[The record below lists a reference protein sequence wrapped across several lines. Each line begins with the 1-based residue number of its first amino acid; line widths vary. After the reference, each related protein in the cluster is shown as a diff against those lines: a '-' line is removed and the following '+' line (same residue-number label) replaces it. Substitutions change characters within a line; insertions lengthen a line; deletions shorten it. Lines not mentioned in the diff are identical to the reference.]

1 MGKRYDMQKIELPN
15 SFILSADWHLRS
27 TVPSCVEASQEEW
40 ISIQESAVD
49 KVVDIA
55 IEKKSPVFVVGDIF
69 HSDVTTSFQMI
80 QIIQNA
86 AKRLGEHGLSLY
98 VLFGN
103 HDLKYHTSTN
113 IIKSPLGVLMNSVN
127 VYLLSTFENV
137 SAANFD
143 EEDKNCEYVFKHTLT
158 IPKSDIPVDVI
169 NCETPESLLEK
180 FDKAKM
186 VMTGDYHRNF
196 HFEKDGRHVINPGC
210 LTKQAADFENYQNG
224 IYYINLEYN
233 IIEWCP
239 VNIEQKF
246 NHNGYEKK
254 ALDQTIEN
262 FVEGIKAEDVTLDYV
277 SSLRNESKNHD
288 KGIQNRINNWIE
300 QSGN

>member
-1 MGKRYDMQKIELPN
+1 MEKIKLPN

-27 TVPSCVEASQEEW
+27 TVPCCVEASQEEW

-69 HSDVTTSFQMI
+69 HSDITTSFQMI
-80 QIIQNA
+80 QIVQNA

-113 IIKSPLGVLMNSVN
+113 IIKSPLGVLINSVN

-158 IPKSDIPVDVI
+158 IPKSDIPVNVM

-196 HFEKDGRHVINPGC
+196 HYEKDGRHVINAGC
-210 LTKQAADFENYQNG
+210 LTKQAADFENYHTG
-224 IYYINLEYN
+224 VYIIDMDSETAAFQLVD
-233 IIEWCP
+233 IP
-239 VNIEQKF
+239 QKF
-246 NHNGYEKK
+246 VKNGGKSK
-254 ALDQTIEN
+254 AADKS
-262 FVEGIKAEDVTLDYV
+262 VEDFANSIKRESVTLDFI
-277 SSLRNESKNHD
+277 SELREKSRTQKEAV
-288 KGIQNRINNWIE
+288 KEKVGGWIE
-300 QSGN
+300 KIGQ

>member
-1 MGKRYDMQKIELPN
+1 MQKIELPN

-69 HSDVTTSFQMI
+69 HSDTTTSFQMI

-86 AKRLGEHGLSLY
+86 AKRLGKHGLSLY

-224 IYYINLEYN
+224 I
-233 IIEWCP
+233 
-239 VNIEQKF
+239 
-246 NHNGYEKK
+246 
-254 ALDQTIEN
+254 
-262 FVEGIKAEDVTLDYV
+262 
-277 SSLRNESKNHD
+277 
-288 KGIQNRINNWIE
+288 
-300 QSGN
+300 